1 MISLRGGGEVGM
13 PVPGSAGEASAG
25 EASSITTCSHG
36 SASASAHVLDRQNRE
51 GETAVAHGLVLEKNH
66 AVGRFVRRG
75 RTANARSSPEKDSVY

>member
-1 MISLRGGGEVGM
+1 MISLRRSGEFGM

-25 EASSITTCSHG
+25 EASSITTFAHG
-36 SASASAHVLDRQNRE
+36 SASASAHLSDRQNRD

-75 RTANARSSPEKDSVY
+75 HTANA